1 MEVVWTKNALER
13 ANSRTE
19 EKIAFTADLGT
30 GIRYWSNIEDEI
42 ACIRLTPEGKEK
54 LPPPP
59 ENRRK
64 AVINADPG
72 RGEVII
78 YEYDKIANP
87 ARIVIRGVFPFVPE
101 RIP

>member
-1 MEVVWTKNALER
+1 MDVVWTKKALQR
-13 ANSRTE
+13 ATALAE
-19 EKIAFTADLGT
+19 EKIAFTFDIDT
-30 GIRYWSNIEDEI
+30 GIRYWSNIENEI
-42 ACIRLTPEGKEK
+42 YSIVLTPEGKEQ

-72 RGEVII
+72 RGDVII
-78 YEYDKIANP
+78 YEYDKRINP
-87 ARIVIRGVFPFVPE
+87 SKIVIRGVFNFVPD

>member
-1 MEVVWTKNALER
+1 MEVVWTKSALDR
-13 ANSRTE
+13 ASSRTK
-19 EKIAFTADLGT
+19 EKIAFTADLDT
-30 GIRYWSNIEDEI
+30 GIRYWSNIQNEI
-42 ACIRLTPEGKEK
+42 ASIRLTPEGKEK

-78 YEYDKIANP
+78 YEFDKTANP
-87 ARIVIRGVFPFVPE
+87 VRIVIRGIFSFVPE